1 MQINLMPDYSLLA
14 IMVIFIMTYWVVRK
28 FFIEPINNVL
38 EAREHE
44 TKSAEQIYEEAM
56 ARFNEATA
64 KVEERLHLAKRE
76 AAQLRDQLRAEA
88 GTHRANVVQRTT
100 AEAKKLIA
108 DAEAS
113 LSADVKSARE
123 KIAKDSE
130 ALARLAAERIL
141 GRPV

>member
-1 MQINLMPDYSLLA
+1 MPDYSLLA

-38 EAREHE
+38 EAREQE

-88 GTHRANVVQRTT
+88 ATHRQTVVQRTS
-100 AEAKKLIA
+100 AEAKKLIGE
-108 DAEAS
+108 AEAR
-113 LSADVKSARE
+113 LTADVKTARE
-123 KIAKDSE
+123 KITTE
-130 ALARLAAERIL
+130 AESLARLAAERIL

>member
-28 FFIEPINNVL
+28 FFIEPINSVL

-88 GTHRANVVQRTT
+88 ATHRSNVVQRTT
-100 AEAKKLIA
+100 TEAKKLIA
-108 DAEAS
+108 DAES
-113 LSADVKSARE
+113 QLSADVK
-123 KIAKDSE
+123 
-130 ALARLAAERIL
+130 
-141 GRPV
+141 

>member
-1 MQINLMPDYSLLA
+1 MQINLMPDYSLIA

-28 FFIEPINNVL
+28 FFIEPINSVL
-38 EAREHE
+38 EAREQE

-76 AAQLRDQLRAEA
+76 AAQLRDELRAEA
-88 GTHRANVVQRTT
+88 ATHRQNVVQRTS
-100 AEAKKLIA
+100 AEAKKLIG
-108 DAEAS
+108 DAEAR
-113 LSADVKSARE
+113 LSADVKTARE
-123 KIAKDSE
+123 KIITE
-130 ALARLAAERIL
+130 AESLARLAAERIL

>member
-44 TKSAEQIYEEAM
+44 TKSAEQIYEEAL
-56 ARFNEATA
+56 ARFNEAMA

-76 AAQLRDQLRAEA
+76 AAQVRDQSRAEA
-88 GTHRANVVQRTT
+88 ATHRSNVVQRTT
-100 AEAKKLIA
+100 NEAKKLIA
-108 DAEAS
+108 EAES
-113 LSADVKSARE
+113 QLSADVKTARE
-123 KIAKDSE
+123 KIATESE
-130 ALARLAAERIL
+130 SLARMAAERIL
-141 GRPV
+141 GRPI

>member
-38 EAREHE
+38 EAREHD

-64 KVEERLHLAKRE
+64 KIEERVHLAKRE
-76 AAQLRDQLRAEA
+76 AAQFRDQLRGEA
-88 GTHRANVVQRTT
+88 ATHRQDLVTRTT
-100 AEAKKLIA
+100 TEAKKLIA
-108 DAEAS
+108 DAEAR
-113 LSADVKSARE
+113 LSGDVKAARE
-123 KIAKDSE
+123 KIATESE
-130 ALARLAAERIL
+130 SLARLAAERIL